1 MHEIPQSSFM
11 GISMNND
18 RRKITKRNL
27 RITLN
32 SVEGMRSERR
42 KLNCNMLIHEI
53 QGAMLKAHVEEIFV
67 LPLIS
72 HRIRSWIWENS
83 QNFLQ
88 GCTSLE
94 HLHSLKQVLQIKECL
109 CVKTFDKERKYSVEN
124 KFWIFFLAKF

>member
-32 SVEGMRSERR
+32 SVEGMRRERR
-42 KLNCNMLIHEI
+42 KLNCNVRIHEMR
-53 QGAMLKAHVEEIFV
+53 GAMLKAHVEEIFV

-72 HRIRSWIWENS
+72 HRIRSWISEIS
-83 QNFLQ
+83 RNFLQ
-88 GCTSLE
+88 GYTSVE
-94 HLHSLKQVLQIKECL
+94 NLHSFKQVLKDNG
-109 CVKTFDKERKYSVEN
+109 CVR
-124 KFWIFFLAKF
+124 L